1 MIVPCFGVM
10 LLKHWVIMSFL
21 VGAISVC
28 LSSEASAS
36 ILVKEGSQG
45 APVRRVQSLLIE
57 QGFLDGAD
65 DGICGEQTVE
75 AIKKFQES
83 RGLTVDGVCGDG
95 TYYYLSDGEDY
106 DGPPC
111 DDEAEDEEERDEQ
124 RGKPYFVQATGYS
137 SADEGNG
144 EYTCTGTRLHHGII
158 AVDPA
163 VIPLGTRVYIP
174 GYGEAI
180 ADDTGGMIK
189 GDRIDLAFETQQEAI
204 DYGRQNIEIYILN

>member
-1 MIVPCFGVM
+1 MVGV
-10 LLKHWVIMSFL
+10 LSI
-21 VGAISVC
+21 C

-36 ILVKEGSQG
+36 ILVKDGSQG
-45 APVRRVQSLLIE
+45 APVRRVQSLLID
-57 QGFLDGAD
+57 QGFLTGAA
-65 DGICGEQTVE
+65 DGICGEQTVD
-75 AIKKFQES
+75 AIKAFQKS

-111 DDEAEDEEERDEQ
+111 DDEEDSDTQ
-124 RGKPYFVQATGYS
+124 IGKPYFVQATGYS

-144 EYTCTGTRLHHGII
+144 EYTCTGRRLRHGII
-158 AVDPA
+158 AVDPT

-174 GYGEAI
+174 GYGEAV
-180 ADDTGGMIK
+180 AEDTGGAIK

-204 DYGRQNIEIYILN
+204 NYGRQNIEIYILN